1 MSLVKL
7 LYGSA
12 AVFISS
18 PSIGNAASVPEE
30 QNIEVIQVKAQ
41 KRLQDIRDV
50 SVAVTLVDGEQIERQ
65 QIKDT
70 TQLAA
75 LAPNVKS
82 SKVAGEGTTPS
93 FNIRGIGMFDY
104 NTSTI
109 SPIAIY
115 ADDVVSGGANF
126 LDSNLFDIQR
136 VEILRGPQ
144 GSLFGR
150 NTTGGAILI
159 SSRLPEMEFDG
170 YAGLSLAEHDY
181 QRAQAAV
188 NLPLGEQTA
197 ARLAINHLD
206 YDYSM
211 QNLAPNGQDGGM
223 RQDSLRLLVSS
234 EWDNFSVLLKL
245 YSEDWRGAPKPIYSA
260 GILKNPVS
268 GERCL
273 PADVG
278 SRRCVDSFGFAP
290 ATDDFWQTEADT
302 ADKRHDTDSWGTSLQ
317 WQWQLNQIWSLKSI
331 TAYKDLQRFHSFDS
345 DGPGNFI
352 EGSLGSDSE
361 FFSQELS
368 LSREGEYSFWQMGL
382 FYLQEQLLQDSD
394 LDLFRD
400 FRAIPSLA
408 ANAAQFFYHN
418 KLDNRSLS
426 AYSQVDYYLNP
437 QWILTAGL
445 RFTDEST
452 EYHAVSDLDVEGAFI
467 PSLWDIKGEVEDAE
481 WSGKLALVQKMSA
494 QTSLYYSYSRGYKSG
509 GYNGGYSTSAEQA
522 ADSEYAPERLNAW
535 EVGARFYLPDWNM
548 NLDMAAFWYRY
559 QDQQVFVNQTTGLSP
574 YHVLKNAGD
583 SRIHGVELS
592 LAYTPFS
599 QLMLDFNLG
608 YLPKAELGE
617 YREGD
622 IYVAGTQLPFTSKW
636 NFSGLMQYEMN
647 LAGGRM
653 LAQLGFDYQSSF
665 FFDQNEN
672 PYLEQPGYSIWHG
685 RLAYQ
690 PNEAWELALWGKNLF
705 NREYHELRFDSIA
718 ALSAVTELRGEA
730 RQLGV
735 EVTYHF

>member
-1 MSLVKL
+1 M
-7 LYGSA
+7 
-12 AVFISS
+12 
-18 PSIGNAASVPEE
+18 PEE